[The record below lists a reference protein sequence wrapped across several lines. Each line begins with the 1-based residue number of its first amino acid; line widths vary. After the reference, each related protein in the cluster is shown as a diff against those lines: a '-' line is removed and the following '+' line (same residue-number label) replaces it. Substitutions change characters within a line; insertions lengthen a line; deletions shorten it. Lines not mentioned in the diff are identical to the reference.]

1 MLWRIKMNSKKVL
14 GTVSLVIIG
23 FVFGVILVS
32 GFGWVRPSAA
42 DVKIGADESPTEKV
56 IVNAQEFSDVF
67 VEVADKVTPSI
78 VQIRVVS
85 TAKRQMDDGF
95 HFFFPFRDD
104 LPKEQQGGGS
114 GVIISKD
121 GYIITNN
128 HVVENAKTVTVFTND
143 REEYEAVVVGT
154 DPLTDIAVI
163 KIDGEDL
170 PAAFLGNSDNV
181 KVGQWV
187 MAIGNPLSFA
197 STVTAGI
204 VSAMG
209 RDLNLIRDSYGVENF
224 IQTDAAINPG
234 NSGGGLVDLS
244 GAVIGINT
252 AIATDGVTSRYIGYG
267 FAIPMN
273 LAKSVAEDL
282 IAHGKVRRGY
292 IGVQITRVDAA
303 TAKAVG
309 LDKPRGIM
317 VQNVVEDGAASKE
330 DIEPGDIILE
340 IDGRELYLPND
351 LQSYV
356 ASLSADTKVKLLIY
370 RDGDKLER
378 HVTLKGKE
386 EDVDVDTANKEKD
399 KPKKDTLEKVEVE
412 IEDIGVKV
420 RSMSTEEY
428 EKYSVEKGILISN
441 VIPYSKAHNQ
451 GLFKGLVI
459 TKINKTKIDS
469 VSEFEKII
477 NESKGEAVL
486 LQVID
491 DRGTTRFVGL
501 EIPE

>member
-1 MLWRIKMNSKKVL
+1 MKSKKVL
-14 GTVSLVIIG
+14 GTISLVIIG

-32 GFGWVRPSAA
+32 GFGLVRPSSA
-42 DVKIGADESPTEKV
+42 DVKIGADEAPASKV

-67 VEVADKVTPSI
+67 VEVANKVTPSI

-85 TAKRQMDDGF
+85 STTRQPDDGF
-95 HFFFPFRDD
+95 HFFFPFRED

-114 GVIISKD
+114 GIIISKD
-121 GYIITNN
+121 GYILTNN
-128 HVVENAKTVTVFTND
+128 HVVDNATAVTVFTND

-154 DPLTDIAVI
+154 DPLTDLAVI
-163 KIDGEDL
+163 KIEGDDF
-170 PAAFLGNSDNV
+170 PAAHLGNSENV

-244 GAVIGINT
+244 GSVIGINT

-282 IAHGKVRRGY
+282 ITHGKVHRGY

-317 VQNVVEDGAASKE
+317 VQSVVEDGAAAKE
-330 DIEPGDIILE
+330 DIQPGDIILE
-340 IDGRELYLPND
+340 IDGRELFLENS

-356 ASLSADTKVKLLIY
+356 ASLTAGTKVKLLIY
-370 RDGDKLER
+370 RDGEKLTR
-378 HVTLKGKE
+378 TVTLKGKE
-386 EDVDVDTANKEKD
+386 DDVDVDKASKD
-399 KPKKDTLEKVEVE
+399 NEKPKKESKEKVEVE
-412 IEDIGVKV
+412 IKDIGITI
-420 RSMSTEEY
+420 RSMSNDEY
-428 EKYSVEKGILISN
+428 DKYNVKEGILISS
-441 VIPYSKAHNQ
+441 VKPYSKAHNQ

-459 TKINKTKIDS
+459 TKINKKKVNS
-469 VSEFEKII
+469 VKEFEKII
-477 NESKGEAVL
+477 NDSKGEAVL

-491 DRGTTRFVGL
+491 DNGTTKFVGL
-501 EIPE
+501 EIP